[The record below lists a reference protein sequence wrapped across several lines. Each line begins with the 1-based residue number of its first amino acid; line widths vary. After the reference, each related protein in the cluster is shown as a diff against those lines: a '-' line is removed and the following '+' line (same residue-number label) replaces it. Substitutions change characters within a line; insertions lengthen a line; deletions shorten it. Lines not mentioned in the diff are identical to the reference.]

1 MKRFFWYKLGF
12 FITVLLYSFLKIL
25 KFEFADTLA
34 TILYFLSSLA
44 FVFTAE
50 TLPTEHLNIPA
61 VHYYY
66 KSRMNYYGLMV
77 SIILVF
83 SSIVFA
89 IVLINTQIPV
99 GIVCLIFWFIMVF
112 AVYLYSFFKFDEKL
126 EMNMVVDYVT
136 RTVNEEV
143 KRKKLNIEYRNIEI
157 RKIVKVFIQ
166 KNVTTNSELK
176 KLHSQLD
183 FKSMSYNDLEEI
195 FNIYQRYLSSFKEE
209 LVSDEVRA
217 L

>member
-12 FITVLLYSFLKIL
+12 FVTVLLYSFLKIL

-77 SIILVF
+77 SIILFF

-99 GIVCLIFWFIMVF
+99 GIVCLIFWFIMIL
-112 AVYLYSFFKFDEKL
+112 AVYLYSFFKLNEKI
-126 EMNMVVDYVT
+126 ETNMIIDYVVT
-136 RTVNEEV
+136 TVDQESKV
-143 KRKKLNIEYRNIEI
+143 KKLKLDYSKIEI
-157 RKIVKVFIQ
+157 KKIVNAFIQ
-166 KNVTTNSELK
+166 NNITFKSDLK
-176 KLHSQLD
+176 KLHGKPG